1 MSAFFGLTKRR
12 LSYNL
17 YRIFCTIFLGPNN
30 HRHIVN
36 HRREGLDSAASYLNP
51 KLYAESPAE
60 YINSLCA
67 RPKSFTWT
75 WPQEG
80 PLDYGL

>member
-36 HRREGLDSAASYLNP
+36 HRRKVLDSAASYTKP
-51 KLYAESPAE
+51 KPSAESPAE
-60 YINSLCA
+60 DINSIFS
-67 RPKSFTWT
+67 KS
-75 WPQEG
+75 
-80 PLDYGL
+80 